1 DISSSMTFSSLAWS
15 KLQYAATV
23 AASLAWLMNRQGDAV
38 GLTLFDDQ
46 VRTVIPPRYRPG
58 HFRRLMTTLE
68 EPGTGVQTDPSV
80 ALEDIA
86 RRLRKRG
93 LVILISDLLSPVQ
106 KFGDGLRMLRGC
118 LHDLVVFQVLDPA
131 ELTLKFDGPR
141 LFEDLES
148 EQRIF
153 ADPDAIRSEYLQR
166 LDEHNRMVRE
176 ECETAGASLRLLAT
190 DQPLE
195 LSLAEFLQAR
205 RQRR

>member
-1 DISSSMTFSSLAWS
+1 
-15 KLQYAATV
+15 
-23 AASLAWLMNRQGDAV
+23 MNRQGDAV

-68 EPGTGVQTDPSV
+68 EPGSGVQTDPSV

-166 LDEHNRMVRE
+166 LDEHNQIGRAHV
-176 ECETAGASLRLLAT
+176 
-190 DQPLE
+190 
-195 LSLAEFLQAR
+195 
-205 RQRR
+205 